1 MIIATKSPVF
11 LLLLGRFT
19 LNYEHSLSMTFSI
32 TTSSLKNSLW
42 FLVCFIVLW
51 GCSRSPEMPVEQK
64 RLIQDSIRRVDS
76 LHRRDSVRAVKI
88 KAANELFPKIN
99 YRLAVLNAKLLD
111 SVRRTYGKNEETME
125 GYRAFTTINRKD
137 IQYFRIGDTV
147 VIPDTIFKD
156 LRAYSMFPQY
166 YVAGENI
173 PRFVFVSNK
182 YQCYACY
189 DSGRL
194 VRFAACNS
202 GEERKPTFPGRYA
215 MNWKSRLRH
224 SSLDSTWVLPF
235 TCNIHLQAGSAF
247 HQFDMPGRP
256 VSHSCIRQ
264 FMADAEWLFKWGR
277 GAKLDSN
284 RRFIPFTGTPV
295 IILDLFDFS
304 RRFGGPWREVASNKD
319 VLIPLPE
326 DPMKVEEAL
335 IPISQIPVDSRGS
348 LVNPKRYKTA
358 EDTLRARGIIRPT
371 ITLRETINYNKLRRE
386 KARAKARAEKQKH
399 EQKAAEKQEQ
409 KAAEKP
415 AEATETK

>member
-1 MIIATKSPVF
+1 
-11 LLLLGRFT
+11 
-19 LNYEHSLSMTFSI
+19 MTFSS
-32 TTSSLKNSLW
+32 TSTVYNFFW
-42 FLVCFIVLW
+42 CCVCFLVLW
-51 GCSRSPEMPVEQK
+51 GCSRTQEMPIEQK
-64 RLIQDSIRRVDS
+64 KLIQDSIRRADS
-76 LHRRDSVRAVKI
+76 LHRRDSLRAIRI
-88 KAANELFPKIN
+88 KTANEMFPKVT
-99 YRLAVLNAKLLD
+99 YRLEVLTSKLLD
-111 SVRRTYGKNEETME
+111 SVRRVYGKKEETMV
-125 GYRAFTTINRKD
+125 GYRAFTTLNRKD
-137 IQYFRIGDTV
+137 IQYYRVGDTV
-147 VIPDTIFKD
+147 VIPDTICKD

-166 YVAGENI
+166 YIPGENFSK
-173 PRFVFVSNK
+173 FVFVSNK

-194 VRFAACNS
+194 VRYAACNS

-264 FMADAEWLFKWGR
+264 FMDDAEWLFKWGR

-295 IILDLFDFS
+295 IILDIFDFS
-304 RRFGGPWREVASNKD
+304 RKFGGPWREVTSNKQA
-319 VLIPLPE
+319 VITLPD
-326 DPMKVEEAL
+326 DPMSVEEAL
-335 IPISQIPVDSRGS
+335 IPLSQIPVDSRGS

-371 ITLRETINYNKLRRE
+371 VTLRETINYNKLRRE
-386 KARAKARAEKQKH
+386 KARAKAKAERLKNEHK
-399 EQKAAEKQEQ
+399 EAA
-409 KAAEKP
+409 KP
-415 AEATETK
+415 SETSEYK